1 MKTATL
7 AIKSEEIRQR
17 VFWALVSVISILL
30 LFYGYFTVSAI
41 IDVADRRRMETE
53 VLDMRSDVVTL
64 ELQYIAKENGITLEK
79 AHELGFVESKHLF
92 ASRDAG
98 IVSVSIEDSL
108 R

>member
-1 MKTATL
+1 MKSATL

-17 VFWALVSVISILL
+17 LFWALVLVISVML

-41 IDVADRRRMETE
+41 INVADRRRMETE

-64 ELQYIAKENGITLEK
+64 ELSYIAKENGITLEK

-98 IVSVSIEDSL
+98 VTAVSLEDLS